1 MKIPKILTIIF
12 FSVAIF
18 HSCNKLKFKKVDT
31 SRLYPSFSDWTE
43 SSYAGYEWFA
53 LLPRSE
59 PRPPCITSGVKL
71 AYATC
76 ASSEIIPQNGCVSGS
91 LQSGSIKYYRYYAS
105 GDENLS
111 MLVDASV
118 PNIYKNCVATYKENV
133 QVDTNSPVS
142 ELEINQSLT
151 SCQPNTGV
159 TIKSGTYRCVSVHS
173 FCDSSYYLK
182 LGNTSAWA
190 EVTGAG
196 NANLTLPT
204 WSKSETTYIP
214 IEGTGT
220 PIVGDNTYWSIPIGF
235 SFTFFGQTFTSLYAS
250 TNGFISFSTL
260 NPENTESNN
269 LFVYKSGIPAA
280 VIAPWWAN
288 MIVDCSSSVQYQAT
302 GTTGNRI
309 LTVEWKNILLNTYD
323 SRGSGNINRRLN
335 FQVKLYETT
344 NIIDL
349 IYGPA
354 SGNTNSN
361 EFASLGIKST
371 VGDKFIFINA
381 KSDLTT
387 DTTRYKNISFPASGT
402 VYRFTP

>member
-1 MKIPKILTIIF
+1 MNNF
-12 FSVAIF
+12 FPVI
-18 HSCNKLKFKKVDT
+18 
-31 SRLYPSFSDWTE
+31 
-43 SSYAGYEWFA
+43 
-53 LLPRSE
+53 
-59 PRPPCITSGVKL
+59 
-71 AYATC
+71 
-76 ASSEIIPQNGCVSGS
+76 
-91 LQSGSIKYYRYYAS
+91 
-105 GDENLS
+105 
-111 MLVDASV
+111 
-118 PNIYKNCVATYKENV
+118 
-133 QVDTNSPVS
+133 SPV
-142 ELEINQSLT
+142 
-151 SCQPNTGV
+151 
-159 TIKSGTYRCVSVHS
+159 
-173 FCDSSYYLK
+173 
-182 LGNTSAWA
+182 
-190 EVTGAG
+190 
-196 NANLTLPT
+196 
-204 WSKSETTYIP
+204 
-214 IEGTGT
+214 
-220 PIVGDNTYWSIPIGF
+220 
-235 SFTFFGQTFTSLYAS
+235 
-250 TNGFISFSTL
+250 
-260 NPENTESNN
+260 
-269 LFVYKSGIPAA
+269 
-280 VIAPWWAN
+280 WWAN